1 MKKILLLLALS
12 FSTTLHSQDSISV
25 LFIGNSYT
33 YVNDLPIMTSNLATS
48 LGKTITVDSKTN
60 GGYTFQNHTTDAL
73 TFSKIHAK
81 PWDVVIIQGQSQEP
95 SFPDSQVN
103 SSTLPYAVK
112 LADSV
117 YASNFCSN
125 VMYFMTW
132 GRKDGDPQ
140 WSEIN
145 TFEKMNTR
153 LYNAYM
159 RIADSSEKAMV
170 SPVGSVWAYVR
181 QNHPTIDLYS
191 GDGSHPSLAGTYLS
205 ACVFYTALFRGATT
219 GAPYLGGLDATTA
232 GILQTA
238 ADHVLDS
245 LQKFKLHPVSEPTQ
259 ADFEFSQSGATIQ
272 FTNESSRATSY
283 SWDFGDLN
291 SSTAENPSHT
301 YTNNGTYTVEL
312 TATSSCNSST
322 ISKQLL
328 VTTAGLKE
336 EDVSLI
342 EIKKHNEGI
351 HILPIQKELELM
363 VVTVDGKTLIHS
375 LNIKDEGVWIQ
386 KSNQLIFI
394 QAIDNSGRNKVV
406 RIMN

>member
-1 MKKILLLLALS
+1 
-12 FSTTLHSQDSISV
+12 
-25 LFIGNSYT
+25 
-33 YVNDLPIMTSNLATS
+33 MTSNLATS

-103 SSTLPYAVK
+103 SSTLPYAVQ

-132 GRKDGDPQ
+132 GRKDGDSQ

-145 TFEKMNTR
+145 TFEKMNNR

-245 LQKFKLHPVSEPTQ
+245 LQKFRLHPVSEPTQ